1 MLGLPLDIAWF
12 EKPETTATCFLQVL
26 LEYCKPKKFP
36 AVEVIVVRLSE
47 TLFVS
52 LREVPAEAELV
63 SHQLLLRA
71 CFIRKLAAGV
81 YSYLPLAWRS
91 LLKIIAIVREEM
103 NRAGAQEVL
112 LPFMHPAELWQESG
126 RWDEYGDLL
135 VKFQDRQG
143 RWFCLGPT
151 HEEPIT
157 DLARQLIKSYRQL
170 PINLYQIGTK
180 FRDELRPRGG
190 LIRAREF
197 IMKDAYSFDKDE
209 EGMERSFEAMRQAY
223 MRIFKRCGLP
233 FIIVEAEAGAIGG
246 TENLEFMV
254 IAENG
259 EDRLLRCNRCAYAA
273 NRERAERRPP
283 EGFEEALRA
292 GVSGN
297 APLRKAVTPNR
308 RTVEEVSRFL
318 NVQPSQL
325 VKTLIY
331 LAGNEPVAA
340 LVCGDH
346 ELNEAKLSRLLGK
359 RVTMADASTVE
370 KLTNAPVGFS
380 GPIGLKEKG
389 VKLIADYDIAFM
401 RDFVVGAN
409 EADAHFINAN
419 WGRDFVIDQF
429 ADLRFAEK
437 GDGCPRCDGTLE
449 MHNAIEIG
457 HIFKLGT
464 RYSEPMKA
472 TFVDED
478 GKEKFFLMGCY
489 GIGISRIL
497 STVVEVSHDEDGIIF
512 PISIAPFEAW
522 VMPIE
527 NEGELMEVAEKIY
540 SDLLAAGVETV
551 IDDRDERAG
560 VKFKDMDLVGVPI
573 QVVVGRSVRER
584 GEVEIRLRRNRSE
597 PKFAPI
603 FKVVETVQE
612 LKRTLYQELSPDN
625 SP

>member
-1 MLGLPLDIAWF
+1 MS
-12 EKPETTATCFLQVL
+12 
-26 LEYCKPKKFP
+26 
-36 AVEVIVVRLSE
+36 VRLSE
-47 TLFVS
+47 MLFVS

-112 LPFMHPAELWQESG
+112 MPFLHPAELWQETG

-135 VKFQDRQG
+135 MKVQDRQG

-151 HEEPIT
+151 HEEPVT
-157 DLARQLIKSYRQL
+157 DLARQLIRSYRQL
-170 PINLYQIGTK
+170 PLNLYQIGTK

-197 IMKDAYSFDKDE
+197 IMKDAYSFDRDE
-209 EGMERSFEAMRQAY
+209 EGMDRSFERMRQAY
-223 MRIFKRCGLP
+223 IRIFRRCGLP
-233 FIIVEAEAGAIGG
+233 FVIVEAEAGAIGG

-254 IAENG
+254 ITESG
-259 EDRLLRCNRCAYAA
+259 EDRLLQCPQCGYAA

-283 EGFEEALRA
+283 NGFSEIVKA
-292 GVSGN
+292 GSRSS
-297 APLRKAVTPNR
+297 APLQKVLTPNQ

-318 NVQPSQL
+318 NVPPSQL
-325 VKTLIY
+325 VKTLLY
-331 LAGNEPVAA
+331 VADGELVAA
-340 LVCGDH
+340 LVRGDH
-346 ELNEAKLSRLLGK
+346 ELNEAKLARVLGK
-359 RVTMADASTVE
+359 KVAMADAATIE
-370 KLTNAPVGFS
+370 QLTNAPVGFS

-389 VKLIADYDIAFM
+389 VRLIADYDIAFLQ
-401 RDFVVGAN
+401 DFVVGAN
-409 EADAHFINAN
+409 EADAHFVNAN
-419 WGRDFVIDQF
+419 WERDFPIDQF
-429 ADLRFAEK
+429 ADLRFAEG
-437 GDGCPRCDGTLE
+437 GDGCPRCAGNLE
-449 MHNAIEIG
+449 MRTAIEVG

-478 GKEKFFLMGCY
+478 GKEKLMLMGCY

-497 STVVEVSHDEDGIIF
+497 STVVETSHDDDGIIF
-512 PISIAPFEAW
+512 PISVAPFEAW
-522 VMPIE
+522 VLPIE
-527 NEGELMEVAEKIY
+527 NEGELREVAERLY
-540 SDLLAAGVETV
+540 ADLQGAGVETV

-573 QVVVGRSVRER
+573 QVVVGRIVRER
-584 GEVEIRLRRNRSE
+584 GEVEIRLRRNRHE
-597 PKFAPI
+597 PRYVPVD
-603 FKVVETVQE
+603 KVVDTVLKLKQQLFAE
-612 LKRTLYQELSPDN
+612 LQPD
-625 SP
+625 P

>member
-1 MLGLPLDIAWF
+1 M
-12 EKPETTATCFLQVL
+12 
-26 LEYCKPKKFP
+26 
-36 AVEVIVVRLSE
+36 RLSE
-47 TLFVS
+47 MLFVS

-71 CFIRKLAAGV
+71 CFIRKLATGV

-112 LPFMHPAELWQESG
+112 LPFMHPSELWQESG

-209 EGMERSFEAMRQAY
+209 EGMEKSFEAMRQAY
-223 MRIFKRCGLP
+223 IRIFKRCGLP
-233 FIIVEAEAGAIGG
+233 FVIVEAEAGAIGG

-254 IAENG
+254 VAENG
-259 EDRLLRCNRCAYAA
+259 EDRLLRCNKCGYAA
-273 NRERAERRPP
+273 NRERAERRSPK
-283 EGFEEALRA
+283 GLEEALRA

-297 APLRKAVTPNR
+297 APLRKAITPNQ

-331 LAGNEPVAA
+331 LADNEPIAA
-340 LVCGDH
+340 LVRGDH

-359 RVTMADASTVE
+359 KVTMADASTIE

-419 WGRDFVIDQF
+419 WGRDFAIDQF

-437 GDGCPRCDGTLE
+437 GDGCPRCEGILE

-497 STVVEVSHDEDGIIF
+497 STIVEVSHDEDGIIF

-527 NEGELMEVAEKIY
+527 NEGELMEVAERIY
-540 SDLLAAGVETV
+540 FDLLAAGVETV

-603 FKVVETVQE
+603 SKVVETVQE
-612 LKRTLYQELSPDN
+612 LKRTLYEELSPDN

>member
-1 MLGLPLDIAWF
+1 M
-12 EKPETTATCFLQVL
+12 L

-340 LVCGDH
+340 LVRGDH